1 MTTVSPRPSAR
12 PELLLQKAKLAV
24 HPAPAPNN
32 VRVTY
37 NRRYRTARSIV
48 TTLLGRLTRDS
59 FIIKEGD
66 DVAIYGPGGGIEAT
80 LTVLDPRAW
89 WHLATEGSI
98 GLGRGYIE
106 GWWHSEDPDLVVRVA
121 ARNMKAIDE
130 IRNRM
135 ADLTNPITDRVR
147 RLGPTPDRSKNRE
160 DIGAHYDLG
169 NNFFRLFLD
178 ETMTY
183 SSAVFERADQAL
195 AEASNAKYDRL
206 LRKLGVTPGMSLTE
220 IGTGWG
226 GMALRA
232 ASEFG
237 AVVTSTTISHQQ
249 YAEANRRVKSAE
261 AHQLIAPDQVRLLE
275 HDWRDV
281 DSAVGQRA
289 DRLVSIEMIEAV
301 DWRDYPEFFKAIEA
315 NISSDGMVGL
325 QAICVPDRRYERT
338 KHTEDFIARFV
349 FPGGFLPSIG
359 KIAKIVSRHTHL
371 QLIDVEDFGAH
382 YAETLRQWRE
392 RFDNHVDELHKL
404 GLDDRFVRLW
414 RFYLA
419 YCQAAFTERHCT
431 VNQLV
436 LVGPDWRPNGLDL
449 RPA

>member
-1 MTTVSPRPSAR
+1 MTTTSPRSAAR
-12 PELLLQKAKLAV
+12 PELLLRKAKLAI
-24 HPAPAPNN
+24 HPPATPSDE
-32 VRVTY
+32 RATY
-37 NRRYRTARSIV
+37 TRRYRVARSIV
-48 TTLLGRLTRDS
+48 TSLLGRLSSDS
-59 FIIKEGD
+59 LLIKEGD
-66 DVAIYGPGGGIEAT
+66 DVSIFGPGDGIEAT

-98 GLGRGYIE
+98 GLGRGFIE
-106 GWWHSEDPDLVVRVA
+106 GWWHSDDPDLVVRVA
-121 ARNMKAIDE
+121 ARNIKGLDE

-135 ADLTNPITDRVR
+135 ADLTNPVLDRVR
-147 RLGPTPDRSKNRE
+147 RFGPTPDRSRNRE

-169 NNFFRLFLD
+169 NDFFQLFLD

-183 SSAVFERADQAL
+183 SSAVFERPDQAL
-195 AEASNAKYDRL
+195 ADASNAKYDRL
-206 LRKLGVTPGMSLTE
+206 LRKLGLSEGMTMTE

-226 GMALRA
+226 AMALRA
-232 ASEFG
+232 AEKFG
-237 AVVTSTTISHQQ
+237 AQVTTTTISREQ

-261 AHQLIAPDQVRLLE
+261 AYELIKPNQVRLLE
-275 HDWRDV
+275 HDWRDLAAAAG
-281 DSAVGQRA
+281 SPA

-301 DWRDYPEFFKAIEA
+301 DWRDYPQFFKAIEQ
-315 NISSDGMVGL
+315 NITSDGMVGL

-338 KHTEDFIARFV
+338 KHTEDFIARFI

-359 KIAKIVSRHTHL
+359 KIAAVVSRHTHL
-371 QLIDVEDFGAH
+371 QLIDIEDFGAH

-392 RFDNHVDELHKL
+392 RFDGRVDELKGL
-404 GLDDRFVRLW
+404 GLDDRFIRLW

-419 YCQAAFTERHCT
+419 YCQAAFAERHCT

-436 LVGPDWRPNGLDL
+436 LVGPDWRPKGLEL